1 MSSPSITHAS
11 PSLKSSTST
20 LLSSKLIQWCTKLV
34 ENFYKEPPDDGCVG
48 SFIETPVASIDFNI
62 PSTSKGKGQSN
73 DSKVKNQQKHKEKK
87 DNVKKDIRSFLGGSS
102 IVKSSGPLNS
112 KEKKIVQI
120 DSRKLN
126 VYFLK
131 ISNCLHCLG

>member
-34 ENFYKEPPDDGCVG
+34 ENFYKEPPDDSCVG

-62 PSTSKGKGQSN
+62 PSTSKGQSN
-73 DSKVKNQQKHKEKK
+73 DSKVKNQQQHKEKK

-131 ISNCLHCLG
+131 IFNCLHCLG

>member
-20 LLSSKLIQWCTKLV
+20 LLSSKFIQWCTKLV

-62 PSTSKGKGQSN
+62 PSTSKGQSN

-131 ISNCLHCLG
+131 IFNCLHCLG